1 MNFRH
6 IYNSMGGSLPG
17 GMRADSDAEAF
28 AQECHAKGMSDSEI
42 KKAGK
47 ARGFTLIE
55 LLVVISIIGILAG
68 VLLPALGKAREKGRR
83 AVCMSNL
90 HQIGLATQIYAGD
103 YDGWLPNN
111 DAVDSTIALWNGTQ
125 YWQYG
130 KLFEGEYT
138 KDGKVFYC
146 PSAGQYKVDSPTYG
160 AQNLGVSGQSA
171 SSSYY
176 QRGSNQGAPTK
187 IGSEIKA
194 LLSNYERKNP
204 MNTGNKVVW
213 THKDGVHVAYSDT
226 HVKYVPGDWDV
237 RNDSG
242 YGEVFW
248 PEMDAKQ

>member
-103 YDGWLPNN
+103 YDGRLPNN

-194 LLSNYERKNP
+194 LIADYETKNP
-204 MNTGNKVVW
+204 MNTGSKVRW
-213 THKDGVHVAYSDT
+213 CHKEGVNVAYSDS
-226 HVKYVPGDWDV
+226 HVKFIPGDWDS
-237 RNDSG
+237 RNAS
-242 YGEVFW
+242 YGDVTW
-248 PEMDAKQ
+248 PEMDTKQ

>member
-17 GMRADSDAEAF
+17 GMRADSDAQAF

-83 AVCMSNL
+83 AVCISNL

-103 YDGWLPNN
+103 YDGWLP
-111 DAVDSTIALWNGTQ
+111 IADGTVSSLPLWNGTS
-125 YWQYG
+125 YVYYG
-130 KLFEGEYT
+130 KLYEGGYI

-146 PSAGQYKVDSPTYG
+146 QSANILKVNDPTYG
-160 AQNLGVSGQSA
+160 AQNLSVLGKSA
-171 SSSYY
+171 YSSYY
-176 QRGSNQGAPTK
+176 QRGPNQGAPTK
-187 IGSEIKA
+187 IETEIKA
-194 LLSNYERKNP
+194 LLSDYETKNP
-204 MNTGNKVVW
+204 IQTGNKTTW

-226 HVKYVPGDWDV
+226 HVQFVPGDWDV
-237 RNDSG
+237 RNATQGD
-242 YGEVFW
+242 VFW
-248 PEMDAKQ
+248 PEMDAK

>member
-1 MNFRH
+1 M
-6 IYNSMGGSLPG
+6 PG

-103 YDGWLPNN
+103 YDGRLPNN

-130 KLFEGEYT
+130 KLF
-138 KDGKVFYC
+138 
-146 PSAGQYKVDSPTYG
+146 
-160 AQNLGVSGQSA
+160 
-171 SSSYY
+171 
-176 QRGSNQGAPTK
+176 
-187 IGSEIKA
+187 
-194 LLSNYERKNP
+194 
-204 MNTGNKVVW
+204 
-213 THKDGVHVAYSDT
+213 
-226 HVKYVPGDWDV
+226 
-237 RNDSG
+237 
-242 YGEVFW
+242 
-248 PEMDAKQ
+248 